1 MGFLSNNPV
10 ATLDYYFTFHAV
22 LLKKFT
28 HELFKDI
35 SVSFQPFFKFPSLC
49 LVMIISTKENERS
62 KSEQQVKGGI
72 DMDDRNRNQ
81 QNQWGETNNPKGQY
95 DQHTIGWGNTQ
106 NQSTQEHVK
115 QWVPEGEVQANVQ
128 STRKENQ
135 VEEQNTVH
143 VEQPKVQSPQD
154 FTQHEMGRQGSALSS
169 GAQGNE
175 SEQVRSQ
182 QAQQGN
188 NLGNRAT
195 ESQGYMEKI
204 HGESAPM
211 SSGSAY
217 SGQQKAYCTW
227 EPAQTG
233 GQRGNSSMNQ
243 NGTNG
248 QQTTGENHYY
258 YAQTGNMP
266 PMQPIGGQKKK
277 KEKKARTPFL
287 TKRAAA
293 LLLVIGLVVG
303 GGLGTGG
310 ALIASNLNQ
319 EQQSQQTSGAPA
331 QEVNTVTSGANT
343 VEQVVEKTADS
354 VVEINTEMVTAQMM
368 GQYVSEG
375 AGSGVI
381 ISKDGYIVTNNHV
394 IEGAE
399 KITVRLKNGNTY
411 DAQLIGR
418 DEETDIAI
426 IKIEA
431 TEDLTVATLGDS
443 SSLKVGEMAIAIGNP
458 LGQLGGTVT
467 TGIISALDREITL
480 NGEQMNLLQTNAAI
494 NPGNSGGGLF
504 DSEGNLIGI
513 VVAKSSGSDV
523 EGLGFAIPIDDVK
536 TVINELIDY
545 GYVVGRTELGVTLVD
560 IDTQQA
566 AMMYR
571 VNQLGTYILQVNEAS
586 AAEKAGLQVGDRVI
600 SFGGTQVSSS
610 SDISNAL
617 DSYQAGDQVK
627 MTVQRG
633 EETLELTVTLEQK
646 VS

>member
-1 MGFLSNNPV
+1 M
-10 ATLDYYFTFHAV
+10 D
-22 LLKKFT
+22 
-28 HELFKDI
+28 
-35 SVSFQPFFKFPSLC
+35 
-49 LVMIISTKENERS
+49 
-62 KSEQQVKGGI
+62 GI
-72 DMDDRNRNQ
+72 NKNQ
-81 QNQWGETNNPKGQY
+81 ENQWGEQNNQRSQS
-95 DQHTIGWGNTQ
+95 DQHTIGWESTQ
-106 NQSTQEHVK
+106 NQSTQERME
-115 QWVPEGEVQANVQ
+115 QSVPGGEAQANVQ
-128 STRKENQ
+128 STIKESQ
-135 VEEQNTVH
+135 VKEQNTVH
-143 VEQPKVQSPQD
+143 VEQQEMQSPQD
-154 FTQHEMGRQGSALSS
+154 FAQHEMGRQGSALSS
-169 GAQGNE
+169 GAQENQP
-175 SEQVRSQ
+175 EQVRSQ
-182 QAQQGN
+182 QTQQDD
-188 NLGNRAT
+188 NLEDRAT
-195 ESQGYMEKI
+195 ESQGYMEKF
-204 HGESAPM
+204 HGESASM

-217 SGQQKAYCTW
+217 SGQQQKAYCTW

-233 GQRGNSSMNQ
+233 GQSGNSHMNQ
-243 NGTNG
+243 NGEKG
-248 QQTTGENHYY
+248 RQQMTGENHYY

-277 KEKKARTPFL
+277 KEKKSKTPFL

-319 EQQSQQTSGAPA
+319 EQQSQQTSGTPA
-331 QEVNTVTSGANT
+331 QEVNTVTSGTST

-354 VVEINTEMVTAQMM
+354 VVEINTETVTAQMM

-381 ISKDGYIVTNNHV
+381 ISEDGYIVTNNHV

-443 SSLKVGEMAIAIGNP
+443 SSLKVGETAIAIGNP

-560 IDTQQA
+560 IDTQQS

-571 VNQLGTYILQVNEAS
+571 VNQLGTYILQVNEGS

-600 SFGGTQVSSS
+600 SFGDTQVTSS

-633 EETLELTVTLEQK
+633 EETLGFTVTLEQK

>member
-1 MGFLSNNPV
+1 MNNNWEFDYSELYNNNNPGRNAQNTTAPEAESPLQGAPGPAGMPGMGVGGAPVPPHAAQKKRGWGKRV
-10 ATLDYYFTFHAV
+10 AAGAAAVVFCGAVGFGGGYLGYTFA
-22 LLKKFT
+22 
-28 HELFKDI
+28 
-35 SVSFQPFFKFPSLC
+35 
-49 LVMIISTKENERS
+49 
-62 KSEQQVKGGI
+62 KGG
-72 DMDDRNRNQ
+72 
-81 QNQWGETNNPKGQY
+81 
-95 DQHTIGWGNTQ
+95 
-106 NQSTQEHVK
+106 STGPVIY
-115 QWVPEGEVQANVQ
+115 QAPAA
-128 STRKENQ
+128 SSGT
-135 VEEQNTVH
+135 
-143 VEQPKVQSPQD
+143 
-154 FTQHEMGRQGSALSS
+154 GSAAGGTANTADALS
-169 GAQGNE
+169 
-175 SEQVRSQ
+175 V
-182 QAQQGN
+182 
-188 NLGNRAT
+188 T
-195 ESQGYMEKI
+195 E
-204 HGESAPM
+204 
-211 SSGSAY
+211 
-217 SGQQKAYCTW
+217 
-227 EPAQTG
+227 
-233 GQRGNSSMNQ
+233 
-243 NGTNG
+243 
-248 QQTTGENHYY
+248 
-258 YAQTGNMP
+258 
-266 PMQPIGGQKKK
+266 
-277 KEKKARTPFL
+277 
-287 TKRAAA
+287 
-293 LLLVIGLVVG
+293 
-303 GGLGTGG
+303 
-310 ALIASNLNQ
+310 IASKV
-319 EQQSQQTSGAPA
+319 GP
-331 QEVNTVTSGANT
+331 
-343 VEQVVEKTADS
+343 S
-354 VVEINTEMVTAQMM
+354 VVEVTTEAVTTNAFF
-368 GQYVSEG
+368 GQYVQSG

-381 ISKDGYIVTNNHV
+381 ISEDGYIVTNNHV

-443 SSLKVGEMAIAIGNP
+443 SSLKVGETAIAIGNP

-467 TGIISALDREITL
+467 TGIISALDREIIL

-560 IDTQQA
+560 IDTQQS

-571 VNQLGTYILQVNEAS
+571 VNQLGTYILQVNEGS

-600 SFGGTQVSSS
+600 SFGDTQVTSS

-633 EETLELTVTLEQK
+633 EETLGFTVTLEQK